1 MARANGKVAPSASVI
16 GSSSSP
22 MPNACVTITGVNDAA
37 GSATCAATI
46 NGTRVAVNHA
56 AALAAIAETTSID
69 DSHSAGRSTRRARR
83 VPSADPIANPLMNAA
98 AIVANA

>member
-1 MARANGKVAPSASVI
+1 
-16 GSSSSP
+16 
-22 MPNACVTITGVNDAA
+22 MPNACVMTTCVNAAA

-46 NGTRVAVNHA
+46 SGIRVAVYHA
-56 AALAAIAETTSID
+56 APVAEIAETTSID
-69 DSHSAGRSTRRARR
+69 DSHTAGRSTRRASR